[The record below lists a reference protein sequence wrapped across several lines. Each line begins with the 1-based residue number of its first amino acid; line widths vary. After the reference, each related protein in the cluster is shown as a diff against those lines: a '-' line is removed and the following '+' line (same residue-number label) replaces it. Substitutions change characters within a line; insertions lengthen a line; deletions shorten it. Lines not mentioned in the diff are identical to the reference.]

1 MEVHVSISHLTD
13 HATAIVVIEDGPRGT
28 ILDMDGL
35 RAASVFA
42 ESLHVVVW
50 HGRNLNSPAQ
60 WAARRPPPEKPLPT
74 QLEIR
79 QAIQSLELVAEKLVE
94 QQRERLREQLLERL
108 HELLAVQ
115 LSVQPAIEVEVQL
128 TARYSGDDTRAD
140 TSRNTG
146 QDTSRR
152 TWRHASRDTRNA
164 PTHRSAELCGLVK
177 LDSLASA

>member
-108 HELLAVQ
+108 HELLAIQ
-115 LSVQPAIEVEVQL
+115 LSKQLRTQVKIELKIQVQTHMSMQVATQSKTPLPVLPGELPPVLSEIQLRPRRRARRAVRPGIPASSP
-128 TARYSGDDTRAD
+128 A
-140 TSRNTG
+140 
-146 QDTSRR
+146 
-152 TWRHASRDTRNA
+152 
-164 PTHRSAELCGLVK
+164 
-177 LDSLASA
+177 